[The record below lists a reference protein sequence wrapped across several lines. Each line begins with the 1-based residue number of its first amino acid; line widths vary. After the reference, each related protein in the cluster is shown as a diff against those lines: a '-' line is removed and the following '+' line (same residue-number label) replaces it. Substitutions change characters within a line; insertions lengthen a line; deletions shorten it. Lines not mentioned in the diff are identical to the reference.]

1 MRLLLLLCA
10 SGLTV
15 FSHGVLDAQIA
26 DATRAIAADP
36 NNAQLY
42 VRRGE
47 LHRLH
52 RDWPHA
58 LADFAQAE
66 RRAPA
71 DPAYLLGRARVH
83 YDCSLDREAIESL
96 NAYLARR
103 PGSELALVLRAQAHS
118 RMGAHKPAAADYA
131 AAIRASQ
138 EPQPDWY
145 LGRAIALAALADDAG
160 ALAAIDAGLAR
171 LGPLPSLEQWAISH
185 LESRKRYNDAL
196 TRLASIIA
204 RTERKETLLARR
216 AELLAAAG
224 RVAEAREANRQ
235 ALEAWQRLPERIR
248 QTRAM
253 VELRARLEAR

>member
-1 MRLLLLLCA
+1 MRFLLLLCA
-10 SGLTV
+10 SALTV
-15 FSHGVLDAQIA
+15 LPHGMLDAQIA

-36 NNAQLY
+36 GNAQLY

-52 RDWPHA
+52 RDWPQA

-66 RRAPA
+66 KRAPA

-83 YDCSLDREAIESL
+83 YDCVLDREAVDSL
-96 NAYLARR
+96 NSYLARR
-103 PGSELALVLRAQAHS
+103 PGSEVALVLRAQAHG
-118 RMGAHKPAAADYA
+118 RMNAHKPAAADYA

-145 LGRAIALAALADDAG
+145 LGRAVALAALADDAG
-160 ALAAIDAGLAR
+160 ALSAIDAGLAR

-185 LESRKRYNDAL
+185 LESRKRYDEAL
-196 TRLASIIA
+196 ARLAPVITRS
-204 RTERKETLLARR
+204 ERKETLLAHR

-224 RVAEAREANRQ
+224 RTAEAREANRQ

-248 QTRAM
+248 QTKAM
-253 VELRARLEAR
+253 ADLRARLEAR